1 MKELYNDF
9 GFVLI
14 FLIIVYLFENAF
26 GDETTQKILGVVLL
40 GMLIFNAKK
49 LKNVTKIVN
58 NAMQKASKGGGEDEQ

>member
-9 GFVLI
+9 GFILI
-14 FLIIVYLFENAF
+14 FLVIVYLFENAF
-26 GDETTQKILGVVLL
+26 GDETTQKILGVMLL

-58 NAMQKASKGGGEDEQ
+58 NAMQKASKGGEEDEQ

>member
-14 FLIIVYLFENAF
+14 FLIIVYLFENAL

-49 LKNVTKIVN
+49 LKSVTKIVN
-58 NAMQKASKGGGEDEQ
+58 NAMQKASKGGKEDEQ

>member
-9 GFVLI
+9 GFILI
-14 FLIIVYLFENAF
+14 FLVIVYLFENAF

-58 NAMQKASKGGGEDEQ
+58 NAMQKASKGGEEDEQ

>member
-9 GFVLI
+9 GFILI
-14 FLIIVYLFENAF
+14 FLVIVYLFENAF

-49 LKNVTKIVN
+49 LKNVTKIIN
-58 NAMQKASKGGGEDEQ
+58 NAMQKASKGGEEDEQ

>member
-9 GFVLI
+9 GFILI
-14 FLIIVYLFENAF
+14 FLVIVYLFENAF

-40 GMLIFNAKK
+40 GMLIFNSKK

-58 NAMQKASKGGGEDEQ
+58 NAMQKASKGGEEDEQ

>member
-9 GFVLI
+9 GFILI
-14 FLIIVYLFENAF
+14 FLVIVYLFENAF

-49 LKNVTKIVN
+49 LKNVTKIAN
-58 NAMQKASKGGGEDEQ
+58 NAMQKASKGGEEDEQ